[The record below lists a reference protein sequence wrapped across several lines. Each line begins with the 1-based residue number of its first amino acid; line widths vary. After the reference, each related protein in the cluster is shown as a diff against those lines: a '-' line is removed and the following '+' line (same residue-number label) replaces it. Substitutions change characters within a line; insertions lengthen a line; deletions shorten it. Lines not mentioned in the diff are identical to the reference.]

1 MTLDRNNRSQFLSS
15 LTSSA
20 YFPHIT
26 LSLLGIST
34 LFVSWLFISA
44 ENGIYWAS
52 LGLIAFMVLSF
63 GISHLMLKRE
73 ELAQKKCAQ
82 RNPAEELARFQQEQN
97 RI

>member
-20 YFPHIT
+20 YFPHISLT
-26 LSLLGIST
+26 LLGIST
-34 LFVSWLFISA
+34 LLVAWLFISA

-52 LGLIAFMVLSF
+52 LGLIAFMGLSL

-73 ELAQKKCAQ
+73 EQARKKCTE
-82 RNPAEELARFQQEQN
+82 RNPAEELTRLRQEHS
-97 RI
+97 RK